1 MPTIKDV
8 ASRAG
13 VSVGTVSNVLSGSA
27 TVTDDLRSR
36 VEAAIAELDY
46 RPNLIARSLKKRQTN
61 TLGMIISDI
70 VNPFFPEMVRG
81 AEDAAAA
88 AGYIL
93 TTFNTDDRVERERQV
108 FELLRSRRVD
118 GLLLVVALVRGD
130 LSHVHQA
137 VEEGLPIVC
146 LDRRPEGLDLD
157 SVTADN
163 AGGVRQCIEHLI
175 ERGHRRIAVITG
187 GQGKYI
193 TQVRLDGYLEA
204 MVAAGLPLDPN
215 LIRDGNFRRESGFAI
230 AKELLSGPNPPT
242 AIFSCN
248 FMMNLGV
255 VQAVE
260 ELGLESPRDIA
271 LATFDRLK
279 LAEAFRPHMTSVE
292 QPSYEIGAQGT
303 RLLIDR
309 IQNPLEGAPSMHIQ
323 LPTQLRIAESSSSR
337 LTAAGV

>member
-27 TVTDDLRSR
+27 TVTDELRQR

-46 RPNLIARSLKKRQTN
+46 RPNLIARSLKKRQTH

-88 AGYIL
+88 EGFIL

-118 GLLLVVALVRGD
+118 GLLLVVALGRGD
-130 LSHVHQA
+130 LSHVRQA
-137 VEEGLPIVC
+137 CEEGLPIVC
-146 LDRRPEGLDLD
+146 LDRQPDGLDLD
-157 SVTADN
+157 SVTVDN
-163 AGGVRQCIEHLI
+163 TGGVRQCIEHLL

-187 GQGKYI
+187 GQGKYL
-193 TQVRLDGYLEA
+193 TQIRLEGYLQA
-204 MVAAGLPLDPN
+204 MAAAGLAVDPQ
-215 LIRDGNFRRESGFAI
+215 LIRDGNFRRESGYLA
-230 AKELLSGPNPPT
+230 AKALLTSPNPPT

-248 FMMNLGV
+248 FIMNLGV

-309 IQNPLEGAPSMHIQ
+309 IKNPSEGSERIHIQ
-323 LPTQLRIAESSSSR
+323 LPTVLRIAESSAGR
-337 LTAAGV
+337 VGLAAS

>member
-27 TVTDDLRSR
+27 TVTDDLRTR
-36 VEAAIAELDY
+36 VEEAIAELDY

-118 GLLLVVALVRGD
+118 GLLLVVALIRGD
-130 LSHVHQA
+130 LSHVQRA
-137 VEEGLPIVC
+137 AAEGLPIVC

-157 SVTADN
+157 SVTVDN
-163 AGGVRQCIEHLI
+163 TGGVRSCIEHLI
-175 ERGHRRIAVITG
+175 ERGHRRIAIITG
-187 GQGKYI
+187 GPGKYLAKN
-193 TQVRLDGYLEA
+193 RLQGYLDA
-204 MVAAGLPLDPN
+204 MAAAGLPLDPA
-215 LIRDGNFRRESGFAI
+215 LIRDGNFRRESGLAI
-230 AKELLSGPNPPT
+230 AKELLTSANPPT

-248 FMMNLGV
+248 YGLNLGV

-279 LAEAFRPHMTSVE
+279 LTEVFRPHVTSVE

-303 RLLIDR
+303 RLLIER
-309 IQNPLEGAPSMHIQ
+309 IKTPAEGSERVHIQ
-323 LPTQLRIAESSSSR
+323 LPTALRIAESSAGR
-337 LTAAGV
+337 LVAAGS